1 MSRLEAILAHKRA
14 ELAARREST
23 SLAAMRAAA
32 EKAPPPLDFKA
43 AIRRPLHARPRLIA
57 EIKRASPSRGLL
69 AGADFDPLRLAQAYR
84 DNGASAFSVLTD
96 EHFFGGSL
104 EHLRLVAALQPPL
117 PVLRKDFILEEGQ
130 IYEARM
136 AGASAILLIVACLEC
151 SQLRDFS
158 SLAGALGM
166 TALVEVHN
174 LPELEVALQ
183 AGAQVIGINNR
194 DLRTF
199 EVHLETT
206 LRLRPHIPPGVVV
219 VAESG
224 IHTRTDADMLAEAGV
239 DALLVGEALVV
250 AQDTAAK
257 VRELVG

>member
-1 MSRLEAILAHKRA
+1 MSRLDEILAHKRA
-14 ELAARREST
+14 ELAARKESI
-23 SLAAMRAAA
+23 SLSAMRAAA
-32 EKAPPPLDFKA
+32 ENAPSPLDFKA
-43 AIRRPLHARPRLIA
+43 AIRRPPHARPRLIA

-69 AGADFDPLRLAQAYR
+69 ARADFDPLRLAQAYR

-96 EHFFGGSL
+96 ERFFGGSL
-104 EHLRLVAALQPPL
+104 EHLRQVAALQPRL
-117 PVLRKDFILEEGQ
+117 PALRKDFILEEVQ
-130 IYEARM
+130 IYEARS
-136 AGASAILLIVACLEC
+136 AGASAILLIVACLER

-158 SLAGALGM
+158 DLAESLGM

-174 LPELEVALQ
+174 LAELEVALL
-183 AGAQVIGINNR
+183 AGAQVVGINNR

-206 LRLRPHIPPGVVV
+206 LRLRPQIPPEAVV

-224 IHTRTDADMLAEAGV
+224 IHTRADADRLAEAGV

-250 AQDTAAK
+250 ARDTAAK

>member
-1 MSRLEAILAHKRA
+1 MSRLDEILAHKRA
-14 ELAARREST
+14 ELAARKALT
-23 SLAAMRAAA
+23 SLADVRAAA
-32 EKAPPPLDFKA
+32 GNALPPLDFKA
-43 AIRRPLHARPRLIA
+43 TIRRPLHARPRLIA

-96 EHFFGGSL
+96 ERFFGGNL
-104 EHLRLVAALQPPL
+104 EHLRQVAALQPRR
-117 PVLRKDFILEEGQ
+117 PVLRKDFILEESQ
-130 IYEARM
+130 IYEARA
-136 AGASAILLIVACLEC
+136 AGASAILLIVACLEFA
-151 SQLRDFS
+151 QLGDFS
-158 SLAGALGM
+158 RLAEELGM
-166 TALVEVHN
+166 AALVEVHN
-174 LPELEVALQ
+174 LPELEVALK
-183 AGAQVIGINNR
+183 AGAQIIGINNR

-199 EVHLETT
+199 EVRLETT

-224 IHTRTDADMLAEAGV
+224 IHTRADADVLAEAGV
-239 DALLVGEALVV
+239 DALLVGEALVA